1 MEKAGSRLQIRLIN
15 LKEDKTGND
24 TYTVHL
30 YADQA
35 RTRHFLSCDF
45 TFGFHVSSLFYG
57 LITGT
62 QVKINDRCDS
72 SISQIKQGLN
82 TPFETP
88 LKETLSSPN
97 IPIL

>member
-35 RTRHFLSCDF
+35 RTTFSLMQFYIWLSR
-45 TFGFHVSSLFYG
+45 LFFI
-57 LITGT
+57 LRF
-62 QVKINDRCDS
+62 NNR
-72 SISQIKQGLN
+72 N
-82 TPFETP
+82 TSE
-88 LKETLSSPN
+88 N
-97 IPIL
+97 